1 MGLLRDMLV
10 DIVSEGIPD
19 SVKEASEDVAE
30 GTQHL
35 KSIQHN
41 LDPITIKRNARTI
54 RRSVDIGFVAAR
66 CYKEYRKYVE
76 DE

>member
-1 MGLLRDMLV
+1 MGFLRDMLV

-19 SVKEASEDVAE
+19 PVKEASEDVAE

-35 KSIQHN
+35 KNVQHN

-54 RRSVDIGFVAAR
+54 RRSVDIGFVAGR
-66 CYKEYRKYVE
+66 CYKEYRKLVE